1 MLRLSLN
8 CLTLQF
14 VLVTGAVA
22 QCAVPV
28 AEMGRNSEAVLSQ
41 RGGLTPTTTLLEEL
55 HVPLTTDY
63 LLLALQSEDHVT
75 RSLAAG
81 ELAAKGV
88 KEAIPEIQRL
98 LDNETEP
105 WSRNQL
111 ALDLANLG
119 DDEGVQMLESLCTGA
134 SKTLFIRLE
143 AADRL
148 HSELKQKSC
157 PVLIVAGVNDPEFS
171 IRIVALDMIPD
182 FQDLPARQWSQLRAL
197 LWNALSDPES
207 DVRREAAV
215 KILELGEISAI
226 PVVQAAIATEADAN
240 VKSEMIRSLKSLQ
253 DKQP

>member
-1 MLRLSLN
+1 
-8 CLTLQF
+8 
-14 VLVTGAVA
+14 
-22 QCAVPV
+22 
-28 AEMGRNSEAVLSQ
+28 MGRNSEAVLSQ
-41 RGGLTPTTTLLEEL
+41 LGGITPITTLLEQL
-55 HVPLTTDY
+55 HVPLTTDC

-75 RSLAAG
+75 RGLAAA
-81 ELAAKGV
+81 ELAKGV

-119 DDEGVQMLESLCTGA
+119 GDAGVQMLESLCTDA
-134 SKTLFIRLE
+134 SKTLVIRLQ

-157 PVLIVAGVNDPEFS
+157 PVLIVEGVNDPEFS
-171 IRIVALDMIPD
+171 TRIVALDMIPD
-182 FQDLPARQWSQLRAL
+182 FQDLPAREWLQLRAL

-215 KILELGEISAI
+215 KIRELADISAI
-226 PVVQAAIATEADAN
+226 PVVQAAIAKESDAS
-240 VKSEMIRSLKSLQ
+240 VKSEMMRSLKSLQ
-253 DKQP
+253 VKQP